1 VTLQVLVACVASAY
15 AGVGVV
21 TPQVQAE
28 ALRLWER
35 FCGPRSEGGNDGGV
49 SVYCKVATED
59 VRDVQ
64 QHTLN
69 IPSRQAGQQVV
80 FVQPPS
86 VHTKHDVVVTG
97 GGGAAPKTV
106 IYVKPAKNTNEVNI
120 IDQTQPAAAPQK
132 PSLYFLKE
140 TDGEGSQNN
149 QAADDPVSRRP
160 NAEQS
165 QDFPPAGDRTAQ
177 GRSVVRVTRGR
188 NEGEKV
194 DQESRASDS
203 VTRRGDG
210 GSAAPQP
217 IIFIKRAKQTNEFNI
232 VDQTQAASAP
242 QTPSIFFLKKKREA
256 DQSSNNTYR
265 VTQTVSVHSSRAA
278 HQVSQ

>member
-1 VTLQVLVACVASAY
+1 VNRIFSLKPAKKLSVILNLFWTLKVLVVCVASAY

-21 TPQVQAE
+21 TPQIQAE
-28 ALRLWER
+28 ALRLWQR
-35 FCGPRSEGGNDGGV
+35 FCGGSGSEGGNGGGV

-120 IDQTQPAAAPQK
+120 LDQTQASRAPQK
-132 PSLYFLKE
+132 PSLYFLK
-140 TDGEGSQNN
+140 
-149 QAADDPVSRRP
+149 
-160 NAEQS
+160 
-165 QDFPPAGDRTAQ
+165 GDHGGDVAV
-177 GRSVVRVTRGR
+177 GRSSGRVFPA
-188 NEGEKV
+188 E
-194 DQESRASDS
+194 
-203 VTRRGDG
+203 
-210 GSAAPQP
+210 
-217 IIFIKRAKQTNEFNI
+217 TNF
-232 VDQTQAASAP
+232 
-242 QTPSIFFLKKKREA
+242 
-256 DQSSNNTYR
+256 
-265 VTQTVSVHSSRAA
+265 
-278 HQVSQ
+278 

>member
-1 VTLQVLVACVASAY
+1 VASTY

-49 SVYCKVATED
+49 SVHCKVATED

-69 IPSRQAGQQVV
+69 IPSSQAGQQVV

-120 IDQTQPAAAPQK
+120 LDQTQPATAPQK

-140 TDGEGSQNN
+140 DHGGSS
-149 QAADDPVSRRP
+149 QAFRTADKVTGTSFGGSSQGFRPADEVTGTSFGGSSKDFRR
-160 NAEQS
+160 ADEVTGTGFGGSS
-165 QDFPPAGDRTAQ
+165 QDFRTADQVTGKSFDVSSQDFRPADEVTGTGFGGSIQDFSADARLSSIGNDGVVFNSRNGDR
-177 GRSVVRVTRGR
+177 
-188 NEGEKV
+188 
-194 DQESRASDS
+194 
-203 VTRRGDG
+203 
-210 GSAAPQP
+210 
-217 IIFIKRAKQTNEFNI
+217 F
-232 VDQTQAASAP
+232 
-242 QTPSIFFLKKKREA
+242 TPSGNLRRVRIFR
-256 DQSSNNTYR
+256 SGGRT
-265 VTQTVSVHSSRAA
+265 SR
-278 HQVSQ
+278 QVIYVPRA

>member
-1 VTLQVLVACVASAY
+1 VASAY

-21 TPQVQAE
+21 SPQVQAE
-28 ALRLWER
+28 ALRLWQR
-35 FCGPRSEGGNDGGV
+35 FCGGSGSDGGNDAGV
-49 SVYCKVATED
+49 SVHCKVATED

-120 IDQTQPAAAPQK
+120 LDQTQPASAPQK

-140 TDGEGSQNN
+140 EKSG
-149 QAADDPVSRRP
+149 A
-160 NAEQS
+160 S
-165 QDFPPAGDRTAQ
+165 QDFRAADQVAGSRLVEKTEGFLVGDRVSRGN
-177 GRSVVRVTRGR
+177 GR
-188 NEGEKV
+188 E
-194 DQESRASDS
+194 
-203 VTRRGDG
+203 
-210 GSAAPQP
+210 
-217 IIFIKRAKQTNEFNI
+217 I
-232 VDQTQAASAP
+232 
-242 QTPSIFFLKKKREA
+242 A
-256 DQSSNNTYR
+256 DDRLS
-265 VTQTVSVHSSRAA
+265 SSRNREVFLDSLADVRFISTGNGRRMRVFRSA
-278 HQVSQ
+278 GRVARQVT

>member
-1 VTLQVLVACVASAY
+1 LTLKVLVVCVASAY

-28 ALRLWER
+28 ALRLWQR
-35 FCGPRSEGGNDGGV
+35 FCGGSGSEGGNGGGV

-120 IDQTQPAAAPQK
+120 LDQTQPATAPQK
-132 PSLYFLKE
+132 PSLYFLKGDHGGDVAVGRSSGRVFPAE
-140 TDGEGSQNN
+140 TD
-149 QAADDPVSRRP
+149 
-160 NAEQS
+160 
-165 QDFPPAGDRTAQ
+165 F
-177 GRSVVRVTRGR
+177 
-188 NEGEKV
+188 
-194 DQESRASDS
+194 
-203 VTRRGDG
+203 
-210 GSAAPQP
+210 
-217 IIFIKRAKQTNEFNI
+217 
-232 VDQTQAASAP
+232 
-242 QTPSIFFLKKKREA
+242 
-256 DQSSNNTYR
+256 
-265 VTQTVSVHSSRAA
+265 
-278 HQVSQ
+278 